1 MPAISQSSGR
11 VPIKMRRNKRERE
24 KEEGN
29 AKKKGFFNVRELER
43 ERKIKSTKYGKWLNK
58 PWNYPYSIDS

>member
-29 AKKKGFFNVRELER
+29 AKKKGVFNVRELER
-43 ERKIKSTKYGKWLNK
+43 EKSKAPNMGNG
-58 PWNYPYSIDS
+58 